1 MIAWRNSHTS
11 YFPTKNAY
19 ESGKIPKHEKK
30 LGKIPKHEKK
40 LGKIPKHDQKLG
52 KIPKHGQ
59 KLGKTMRIQ
68 DKREI
73 GNANKIIKGNYE
85 LHYYKG
91 GVGKNLLNTKR
102 DLGKYSG
109 ALE

>member
-19 ESGKIPKHEKK
+19 E

-52 KIPKHGQ
+52 KIPKHEQ

-102 DLGKYSG
+102 DLEKYSG

>member
-19 ESGKIPKHEKK
+19 ELGKIPKHEKK
-30 LGKIPKHEKK
+30 LGKIPKHE
-40 LGKIPKHDQKLG
+40 QKLG
-52 KIPKHGQ
+52 KIPKHEQ
-59 KLGKTMRIQ
+59 KLGKIMRIQ

>member
-19 ESGKIPKHEKK
+19 ES
-30 LGKIPKHEKK
+30 GKIPKHEKK